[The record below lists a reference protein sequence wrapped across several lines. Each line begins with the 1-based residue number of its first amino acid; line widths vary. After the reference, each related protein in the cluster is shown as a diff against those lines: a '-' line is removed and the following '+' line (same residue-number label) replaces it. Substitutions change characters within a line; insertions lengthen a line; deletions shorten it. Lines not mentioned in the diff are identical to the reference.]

1 MLGVMPDEEKM
12 MEEIARSLETRD
24 GEFGRM
30 YEDTLPEAS
39 QEGTKKKHRE
49 PGGFAAFLAAFGASL
64 LLFAAILLGA
74 FSLSGGGG
82 EGSVSSAPAG
92 SVSADLSLQNYRP
105 TAADSGRMLVI
116 CGGEGDPGRAFFWLL
131 RIDPRNGVMTVLSL
145 PDGAETESGT
155 LLSAASE
162 SASRAA
168 AEAAE
173 LLGLDGLTYIRLSK
187 ADAAAIVDG
196 LGGMEWTF
204 RDRYQS
210 DTLDIPPGE
219 RLLDGETLLTLLE
232 DAGGGSGL
240 PEPAEILTALLG
252 QKFTEEAFNKDDGLF
267 ELLAGHSTGELS
279 VVDYYEHKQYIR
291 WFLHL
296 GAGYRTITLSGA
308 PGETRALSEG
318 EIHLAREEMGL
329 DG

>member
-1 MLGVMPDEEKM
+1 MLGVMPDEEQM

-30 YEDTLPEAS
+30 YEDTLPDA
-39 QEGTKKKHRE
+39 GAGGKKKKHRE
-49 PGGFAAFLAAFGASL
+49 PGGFTAFLAAFGASL
-64 LLFAAILLGA
+64 LLFGAILLGA
-74 FSLSGGGG
+74 FSLTGGG
-82 EGSVSSAPAG
+82 ENASSAPAG
-92 SVSADLSLQNYRP
+92 NASADLSLQNYRP
-105 TAADSGRMLVI
+105 TAADSGRLLVI
-116 CGGEGDPGRAFFWLL
+116 CGGEGDPGRVFFWLL

-155 LLSAASE
+155 LLLAASE

-168 AEAAE
+168 NEAAK
-173 LLGLDGLTYIRLSK
+173 LLGLDDLTYIRLSK
-187 ADAAAIVDG
+187 ADAAGIIDG

-204 RDRYQS
+204 RDRYKS
-210 DTLDIPPGE
+210 DTLDIPPGK

-232 DAGGGSGL
+232 DAGGDSGL

-318 EIHLAREEMGL
+318 ELSLAREELGL

>member
-1 MLGVMPDEEKM
+1 MLGVMPDEEEM

-30 YEDTLPEAS
+30 YEDTLPE
-39 QEGTKKKHRE
+39 EGGAKKKRRE
-49 PGGFAAFLAAFGASL
+49 PGGFTAFLLAFGASL
-64 LLFAAILLGA
+64 LLFAAIILGA
-74 FSLSGGGG
+74 FSLSGGNQTS
-82 EGSVSSAPAG
+82 ESETLSG

-105 TAADSGRMLVI
+105 VSTDSGRLLII
-116 CGGEGDPGRAFFWLL
+116 CGGEGDPGRVFFWLT

-145 PDGAETESGT
+145 PDGTITENGT
-155 LLSAASE
+155 LSSAAAQ
-162 SASRAA
+162 SASAAA
-168 AEAAE
+168 AEAAK
-173 LLGLDGLTYIRLSK
+173 LIGLEDLTYIHLSK
-187 ADAAAIVDG
+187 EDAVSIVNG

-204 RDRYQS
+204 HDRYQS

-219 RLLDGETLLTLLE
+219 RLLDGETLLTLME
-232 DAGGGSGL
+232 DSGGDSGL

-252 QKFTEEAFNKDDGLF
+252 QKFTEEAFNRDDGLF
-267 ELLAGHSTGELS
+267 ELLAAHSDGELS

-308 PGETRALSEG
+308 PGETRTLSEG
-318 EIHLAREEMGL
+318 ELSLAREEMGL
-329 DG
+329 DEIGS